1 MNSKN
6 EFLEK
11 SDEFVPFKICGHSE
25 ENINMAFDHL
35 QKIIHGER
43 IKDVL
48 EVLKLSSRRL
58 PKPPNFKEKSKPRI
72 NRKVEISSSR
82 NRK

>member
-1 MNSKN
+1 VNTFS
-6 EFLEK
+6 EK
-11 SDEFVPFKICGHSE
+11 SDDFVPFKICGHSE

-48 EVLKLSSRRL
+48 EVLKLSARDL
-58 PKPPNFKEKSKPRI
+58 SKPTNFREKNKVRI
-72 NRKVEISSSR
+72 NRKVETSSGR